1 MRQAGC
7 PEGFRFA
14 NPDGFDL
21 GAKLRQS
28 EPYKS
33 LLGGPLPS
41 RRVPPQPAQQPI
53 QQMQRQHPPPA
64 PGVLAEQ
71 PPNQPQGQR
80 RSGFQVPSKP
90 GGRES
95 GGSGLDAF
103 RPQARQPPPPYP
115 GAQPAAAGRPSAP
128 APQEGRWGQDS
139 RWGAKLPRR
148 AADMHV
154 HQSRQRGSSGEEEA
168 PQGSSGDDGG
178 EEERACGTPGFQTAR
193 ARLAADMAKRGE
205 YGGGGGGAMGPP
217 PRAGLAR
224 PGGGSRPAGL
234 RKTGEGLLIGLSG
247 WCSARELC
255 GAAVHLGRHSITG
268 ALVAWLQA
276 AVACRRAARAA
287 SLCRPTYARWVLTAV
302 PAWPGMCCSS
312 IGLLNRLARQPR
324 FATSPAAASPPQA
337 LEAQNGNGEE
347 AAEGPLSERTLSILK
362 LGGWGRQLG
371 ANRILCLAGPMQSTH
386 GLLTSLPLFTSLPAP
401 LPGT

>member
-53 QQMQRQHPPPA
+53 QQRQRQQPPPA

-71 PPNQPQGQR
+71 PPNQAQGQR

-115 GAQPAAAGRPSAP
+115 AAQPPAAGRPSAP

-178 EEERACGTPGFQTAR
+178 EEERACGIPGFQTAR

-205 YGGGGGGAMGPP
+205 YGGGGGGGGAMGPP

-234 RKTGEGLLIGLSG
+234 RKTGKGLSVGLSG
-247 WCSARELC
+247 WWSARELC
-255 GAAVHLGRHSITG
+255 CAAVHLGHHSITG

-276 AVACRRAARAA
+276 AAACRQAARAA
-287 SLCRPTYARWVLTAV
+287 SLCRPTYARWVLTAA
-302 PAWPGMCCSS
+302 PAWPPRHE
-312 IGLLNRLARQPR
+312 LFQHRPPQRLARPVPFQHRPPQPPGQATELCR
-324 FATSPAAASPPQA
+324 FPCCASPPQA

-362 LGGWGRQLG
+362 LGGWGPS
-371 ANRILCLAGPMQSTH
+371 AG
-386 GLLTSLPLFTSLPAP
+386 GK
-401 LPGT
+401 